1 MAPRI
6 DHTMQEGYQSDHSNA
21 SDGVFSSERFT
32 LPMKMQLEAT
42 MREPLHCSSGCLWG
56 NNADFCS
63 GKRQRRIR
71 FDHFTRTINPDPE
84 YYTEQDM
91 SMKWFAAMELRE
103 FKVRAK
109 ELSNALRK
117 SNKSQ
122 DQRSITVAHR
132 KTTLML
138 KSDFK
143 SLTKL
148 SPSTPDLDITRWC
161 LFSDGRR
168 GLERFASQD
177 YAVMRQSDIR
187 LTRQAVLTEHARQVM
202 NEEYDDEAVAKAA
215 REVSRR
221 ARTFARFFGA
231 ADANVANRDEQSERR
246 SLARCHSEAVTRPS
260 LPSRKRSKM
269 QL

>member
-6 DHTMQEGYQSDHSNA
+6 DNIMQEAYQSDHSNA

-32 LPMKMQLEAT
+32 LPMKLQLEAT
-42 MREPLHCSSGCLWG
+42 MMEPLNCSGCLWG
-56 NNADFCS
+56 NDADFS
-63 GKRQRRIR
+63 TARRQRRLR
-71 FDHFTRTINPDPE
+71 FDHCTHTINPDPE

-91 SMKWFAAMELRE
+91 SMKWFAALELRA
-103 FKVRAK
+103 FKVQAK
-109 ELSNALRK
+109 ELSNTLRK

-122 DQRSITVAHR
+122 DQRTITSAHR

-143 SLTKL
+143 ALTKL
-148 SPSTPDLDITRWC
+148 SPSTPDMDITRWC

-187 LTRQAVLTEHARQVM
+187 STREAVRTEHDRQVISQV
-202 NEEYDDEAVAKAA
+202 YDDEAVAKAA

-231 ADANVANRDEQSERR
+231 ADANVANREELPERR